1 MLRKEIPEKRK
12 IFFGT
17 ERGVKKEVITGY
29 AESFDGTHIWFRKT
43 SPKIERKFPPL
54 VLCNGI
60 GTTIRYWRYVED
72 YISDFTDVVVWD
84 YRGHGRSM
92 LPKSPDV
99 SMTALAK
106 DMKAVCDKAGIEKAV
121 FGGFSMGVQV
131 IFEFFRIY
139 RNMVEGLI
147 PALGPHEHP
156 ASSFLDLPIMEKVL
170 QISAGLVFLNPKL
183 AQKIWSRAMTISFAF
198 KLGKA
203 VGLIS
208 ERLFFL
214 NPILAHAE
222 DFTEYFEN
230 LRKMDITV
238 FFKMAIESQK
248 YSADDILP
256 EVNVPT
262 LVIAGEND
270 IFTPLHVVL
279 KMARKIKNAEIL
291 ILPKGSHGGLVEYAE
306 LVCLRIEKFLKD
318 HFGRTENQT
327 LSEIKTKKPETS
339 EEGEMIAKEEKEN
352 LYEVKGK
359 NAEKN
364 KRSGEKE
371 KRNK

>member
-1 MLRKEIPEKRK
+1 MLKKDIPEKRK

-43 SPKIERKFPPL
+43 YPKNEMGFPPL

-72 YISDFTDVVVWD
+72 YISDITPVVVWD

-92 LPKSPDV
+92 NPNSPDV
-99 SMTALAK
+99 SMTALAR
-106 DMKAVCDKAGIEKAV
+106 DMKAVCDSAEVEEAV
-121 FGGFSMGVQV
+121 FGGFSMGVEV
-131 IFEFFRIY
+131 IFEFFRLY
-139 RNMVEGLI
+139 RDMVRGLI

-156 ASSFLDLPIMEKVL
+156 ATYFLDFPLSEKILEIVA
-170 QISAGLVFLNPKL
+170 QLVFLNPEL
-183 AQKIWSRAMTISFAF
+183 AQKIWSRTMTLSFAF
-198 KLGKA
+198 KLGKT

-208 ERLFFL
+208 ERLYFL
-214 NPILAHAE
+214 NPILAHAD

-238 FFKMAIESQK
+238 FFKMALESQK

-256 EVNVPT
+256 EVDVPT

-279 KMARKIKNAEIL
+279 KIAKKIKNSEVL
-291 ILPKGSHGGLVEYAE
+291 ILPKGSHGGLVEHAE
-306 LVCLRIEKFLKD
+306 LVCLRIEKFFKD
-318 HFGRTENQT
+318 HFLKNGVDQK
-327 LSEIKTKKPETS
+327 SKTKTS
-339 EEGEMIAKEEKEN
+339 KSMQATKQTK
-352 LYEVKGK
+352 
-359 NAEKN
+359 
-364 KRSGEKE
+364 KRKTGD
-371 KRNK
+371 